1 MVNRS
6 FRGES
11 RTQVTRLVAL
21 LLVIIPLLLV
31 MRSSIAQQPEAPADE
46 GPTASSPDQTS
57 SEAGLSTPEGDGTIT
72 RVESEGLNLLE
83 LIISGG
89 WFIAP
94 IALMSLISLTFIIER
109 SIALRRERIIPSD
122 LVSELASLGES
133 QGSFDPRAAFRLCQ
147 SFPSAAS
154 KVIQAMLLKVGRPQ
168 SEVDRATTEAS
179 EREVER
185 LYSNVRWLNL
195 SAAVTPL
202 MGLLGTVWGM
212 IRAFHDTSNMPAG
225 QNKADY
231 LAEGIYLALVTTL
244 CGLIV
249 AIPSAI
255 FSHYFEGRLQKQF
268 HEVDELMFGL
278 MPQVERFEGK
288 MRFTRNADESP
299 DVEQEEG

>member
-1 MVNRS
+1 MHVI
-6 FRGES
+6 
-11 RTQVTRLVAL
+11 RLIAL
-21 LLVIIPLLLV
+21 LIVIVPLLLV
-31 MRSSIAQQPEAPADE
+31 MRSSLGQDPDTVPEA
-46 GPTASSPDQTS
+46 GPTAESPDQTS
-57 SEAGLSTPEGDGTIT
+57 GEAGVNTPEGDGTIT
-72 RVESEGLNLLE
+72 HVESEGLNLLE

-94 IALMSLISLTFIIER
+94 SALMSLISLTFIIER
-109 SIALRRERIIPSD
+109 SIALRRERIIPTD
-122 LVSELASLGES
+122 LVNELASLGEK

-147 SFPSAAS
+147 SFPSSAS

-288 MRFTRNADESP
+288 MRFTRQADDEP
-299 DVEQEEG
+299 VVQEESGS

>member
-1 MVNRS
+1 MHVI
-6 FRGES
+6 
-11 RTQVTRLVAL
+11 RLIAL
-21 LLVIIPLLLV
+21 LIVIVPLLLV
-31 MRSSIAQQPEAPADE
+31 MRSSLGQDPDTVPEA
-46 GPTASSPDQTS
+46 GPTAESPDQTS
-57 SEAGLSTPEGDGTIT
+57 GEAGVNTPEGDGTIT
-72 RVESEGLNLLE
+72 HVESEGLNLLE

-109 SIALRRERIIPSD
+109 SIALRRERIIPTD
-122 LVSELASLGES
+122 LVNELASLGEK

-147 SFPSAAS
+147 SFPSSAS

-168 SEVDRATTEAS
+168 SEVERATTEAS

-288 MRFTRNADESP
+288 MRFTRQADDEP
-299 DVEQEEG
+299 VVQEESGS